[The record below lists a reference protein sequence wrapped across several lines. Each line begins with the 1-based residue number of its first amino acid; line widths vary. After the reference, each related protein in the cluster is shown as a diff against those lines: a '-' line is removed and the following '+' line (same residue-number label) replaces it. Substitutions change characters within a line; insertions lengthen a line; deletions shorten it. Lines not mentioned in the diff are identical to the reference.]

1 MCKKKGLTEESLI
14 EGVNRPIAERS
25 IQILMRKQL
34 ALMALMDTM
43 TITMDPEKG
52 KKVFQEIV
60 SIMKELKNTEAT
72 CTCSPKLEKLRL
84 ER

>member
-1 MCKKKGLTEESLI
+1 MCKQREFTEEPLI
-14 EGVNRPIAERS
+14 DGVNRPIGERS
-25 IQILMRKQL
+25 IQTLMKKQL

-60 SIMKELKNTEAT
+60 SIMRELENMEAR
-72 CTCSPKLEKLRL
+72 CTC
-84 ER
+84 

>member
-1 MCKKKGLTEESLI
+1 MCKKRQLTGEPLI
-14 EGVNRPIAERS
+14 NGVHRLIGERS
-25 IQILMRKQL
+25 IQNLMRKQL

-60 SIMKELKNTEAT
+60 SIMKELKNMEAR
-72 CTCSPKLEKLRL
+72 CTC
-84 ER
+84 